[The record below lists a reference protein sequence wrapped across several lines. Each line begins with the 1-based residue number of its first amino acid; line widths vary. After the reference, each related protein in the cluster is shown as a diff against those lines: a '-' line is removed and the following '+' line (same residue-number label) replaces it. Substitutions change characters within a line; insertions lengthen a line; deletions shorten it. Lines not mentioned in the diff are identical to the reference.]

1 MAGLSIDDS
10 FEIDAAKLLAKLHRG
25 ACETHK
31 DMMFFNSGVLDDEK
45 IAPDACEKSKISF
58 DTKLTQC
65 ELGVVAQ
72 PEIQCKIKHTAN
84 DILDK
89 MTEVKKEED
98 EKAKIT
104 DNPDQKTNES
114 GVPSFMQ
121 FLNEDDKKD
130 DKKDDAKPGEVLID
144 PFTEP
149 KDATDEVK
157 KMVKENQDALEKEV
171 AAAIKNAVV
180 YLQDYMK
187 VFAGE
192 AEAKKITD
200 KTVMRVYLPDGADPT
215 KFEYKDGVI
224 EGIDDEERKKAWQ
237 EQLKKKPDTDVYIIK
252 NLCCKMAYT
261 LNMGA

>member
-1 MAGLSIDDS
+1 MAGLSINDS

-65 ELGVVAQ
+65 DLGVIAQ
-72 PEIQCKIKHTAN
+72 PEIQCKLKHTAY

-89 MTEVKKEED
+89 MTEAKKEED
-98 EKAKIT
+98 DKAKIT

-121 FLNEDDKKD
+121 FINED
-130 DKKDDAKPGEVLID
+130 DKKDDAKPGEVLVD

-171 AAAIKNAVV
+171 AAAIKKAIV

-224 EGIDDEERKKAWQ
+224 KGIDDEERKKAWQ

>member
-1 MAGLSIDDS
+1 MAGLSINDS

-65 ELGVVAQ
+65 DLGVIAQ
-72 PEIQCKIKHTAN
+72 PEIQCKLKHTAN

-89 MTEVKKEED
+89 MTEAKKEED
-98 EKAKIT
+98 DKAKIT

-121 FLNEDDKKD
+121 FINED
-130 DKKDDAKPGEVLID
+130 DKKDDAKPGEVLVD

-171 AAAIKNAVV
+171 AATIKNAIV

-237 EQLKKKPDTDVYIIK
+237 EQLKKKPDTDIYIIK

>member
-1 MAGLSIDDS
+1 MAGLSINDS

-58 DTKLTQC
+58 DTKMTQC
-65 ELGVVAQ
+65 DLGVIAQ

-104 DNPDQKTNES
+104 DNPNQKTNES

-121 FLNEDDKKD
+121 FINEDDKKG
-130 DKKDDAKPGEVLID
+130 DAKPGEVLVD

-237 EQLKKKPDTDVYIIK
+237 EQLKKKPDTDIYIIK

>member
-1 MAGLSIDDS
+1 MAGLSINDS

-65 ELGVVAQ
+65 DLGVIAQ

-104 DNPDQKTNES
+104 DNPNQKTNES

-130 DKKDDAKPGEVLID
+130 DKKDDAKPGEVLVD

-237 EQLKKKPDTDVYIIK
+237 EQLKKKPDTDIYIIK

>member
-1 MAGLSIDDS
+1 MAGLNINDS

-65 ELGVVAQ
+65 DLGVIAQ
-72 PEIQCKIKHTAN
+72 PEIQCKLKHTAN

-89 MTEVKKEED
+89 MTEAKKEED
-98 EKAKIT
+98 DKAKIT

-121 FLNEDDKKD
+121 FINED
-130 DKKDDAKPGEVLID
+130 DKKDDAKPGEVLVD

-237 EQLKKKPDTDVYIIK
+237 EQLKKKPDTDIYIIK

>member
-1 MAGLSIDDS
+1 
-10 FEIDAAKLLAKLHRG
+10 
-25 ACETHK
+25 
-31 DMMFFNSGVLDDEK
+31 
-45 IAPDACEKSKISF
+45 
-58 DTKLTQC
+58 
-65 ELGVVAQ
+65 
-72 PEIQCKIKHTAN
+72 
-84 DILDK
+84 
-89 MTEVKKEED
+89 MTEAKKKED

-114 GVPSFMQ
+114 GVPSFMS
-121 FLNEDDKKD
+121 FFNED
-130 DKKDDAKPGEVLID
+130 DKKDDAKPGEVFVD

-200 KTVMRVYLPDGADPT
+200 KAVARVYLPDGADPT
-215 KFEYKDGVI
+215 KFEYKDGAI
-224 EGIDDEERKKAWQ
+224 EGVEDEERKKAW
-237 EQLKKKPDTDVYIIK
+237 
-252 NLCCKMAYT
+252 
-261 LNMGA
+261 

>member
-1 MAGLSIDDS
+1 MAGLSINDS

-31 DMMFFNSGVLDDEK
+31 DMMFFNSGVLDDVK
-45 IAPDACEKSKISF
+45 DLAPDACEKSKISF

-65 ELGVVAQ
+65 DLGVIAQ
-72 PEIQCKIKHTAN
+72 PEIQCKLKHTAN

-89 MTEVKKEED
+89 MTEAKKEED
-98 EKAKIT
+98 DKAKIT

-121 FLNEDDKKD
+121 FINEDDKKD
-130 DKKDDAKPGEVLID
+130 NAKSGEVLVD

-224 EGIDDEERKKAWQ
+224 EGIDDEERKKDWQ
-237 EQLKKKPDTDVYIIK
+237 EQLKKNPDTDVYVIK

>member
-1 MAGLSIDDS
+1 MAGLSINDS

-65 ELGVVAQ
+65 DLGVIAQ
-72 PEIQCKIKHTAN
+72 PEIQCKLKHTAD

-89 MTEVKKEED
+89 MTEAKKEEN

-114 GVPSFMQ
+114 GVPSFMS

-130 DKKDDAKPGEVLID
+130 DIKPGEVLVD

-157 KMVKENQDALEKEV
+157 KMVKENQDTLEKEV
-171 AAAIKNAVV
+171 TAVIKNAVV

-192 AEAKKITD
+192 AESKKITE
-200 KTVMRVYLPDGADPT
+200 KSVMAVYLPEGADPT
-215 KFEYKDGVI
+215 KFEYKDGGI
-224 EGIDDEERKKAWQ
+224 EGIEDEERKKTWQ
-237 EQLKKKPDTDVYIIK
+237 EQLKKKPDTDVYVIK

>member
-1 MAGLSIDDS
+1 MAGLSINDS

-65 ELGVVAQ
+65 DLGVIAQ
-72 PEIQCKIKHTAN
+72 PEIQCKLKHTAY

-89 MTEVKKEED
+89 MTEAKKEED
-98 EKAKIT
+98 DKAKIT

-121 FLNEDDKKD
+121 FINED
-130 DKKDDAKPGEVLID
+130 DKKDDAKPGEVLVD
-144 PFTEP
+144 PFTGP

-171 AAAIKNAVV
+171 AAAIKKAIV

-192 AEAKKITD
+192 AESKKITD

-215 KFEYKDGVI
+215 KFEYKDGII

>member
-1 MAGLSIDDS
+1 MAGLSINDS

-65 ELGVVAQ
+65 DLGVIAQ
-72 PEIQCKIKHTAN
+72 PEIQCKLKHTAN

-89 MTEVKKEED
+89 MTEAKKEED
-98 EKAKIT
+98 DKAKIT

-121 FLNEDDKKD
+121 FINEDDKKD
-130 DKKDDAKPGEVLID
+130 DTKPGEVLVD

-171 AAAIKNAVV
+171 IAAIKNAVV

-215 KFEYKDGVI
+215 KFEYKDGII

-237 EQLKKKPDTDVYIIK
+237 EQLKKKPDTDIYIIK

>member
-1 MAGLSIDDS
+1 MAGLSINDS

-65 ELGVVAQ
+65 DLGVIAQ
-72 PEIQCKIKHTAN
+72 PEIQCKLKHTAN

-89 MTEVKKEED
+89 MTEAKKEED
-98 EKAKIT
+98 DKAKIT

-121 FLNEDDKKD
+121 FINED
-130 DKKDDAKPGEVLID
+130 DKKDDAKPGEVLVD

-237 EQLKKKPDTDVYIIK
+237 EQLKKKPDTDIYIIK

>member
-1 MAGLSIDDS
+1 ML
-10 FEIDAAKLLAKLHRG
+10 
-25 ACETHK
+25 
-31 DMMFFNSGVLDDEK
+31 V
-45 IAPDACEKSKISF
+45 
-58 DTKLTQC
+58 
-65 ELGVVAQ
+65 
-72 PEIQCKIKHTAN
+72 
-84 DILDK
+84 
-89 MTEVKKEED
+89 
-98 EKAKIT
+98 
-104 DNPDQKTNES
+104 
-114 GVPSFMQ
+114 
-121 FLNEDDKKD
+121 
-130 DKKDDAKPGEVLID
+130 D

-171 AAAIKNAVV
+171 EAAIKNAVV

-224 EGIDDEERKKAWQ
+224 EGIEDEERKKYWQ
-237 EQLKKKPDTDVYIIK
+237 EQLKKNPDTDVYVIK

>member
-1 MAGLSIDDS
+1 MAGLSINDS

-65 ELGVVAQ
+65 DLGVITQ
-72 PEIQCKIKHTAN
+72 PEIQCKLKHTAY

-89 MTEVKKEED
+89 MTEAKKEED
-98 EKAKIT
+98 DKAKIT

-121 FLNEDDKKD
+121 FINED
-130 DKKDDAKPGEVLID
+130 DKKDDAKPGEVLVD

-171 AAAIKNAVV
+171 AAAIKKAIV

-192 AEAKKITD
+192 AESKKITD

-215 KFEYKDGVI
+215 KFEYKDGII
-224 EGIDDEERKKAWQ
+224 EGIDNEERKKAWQ

>member
-1 MAGLSIDDS
+1 MAGLSINDS

-65 ELGVVAQ
+65 DLGVIAQ
-72 PEIQCKIKHTAN
+72 PEIQCKLKHTAN

-89 MTEVKKEED
+89 MTEAKKEED
-98 EKAKIT
+98 DKAKIT

-121 FLNEDDKKD
+121 FINEDDKKD
-130 DKKDDAKPGEVLID
+130 DTKPGEVLVD

-171 AAAIKNAVV
+171 VAAIKNAVV

-215 KFEYKDGVI
+215 KFEYKDGII

-237 EQLKKKPDTDVYIIK
+237 EQLKKKPDTDIYIIK

>member
-1 MAGLSIDDS
+1 MAGLSINDS

-65 ELGVVAQ
+65 DLGVIAQ
-72 PEIQCKIKHTAN
+72 PEIQCKLKHTAN

-89 MTEVKKEED
+89 ITEAKKEED
-98 EKAKIT
+98 DKAKIT

-121 FLNEDDKKD
+121 FINEDDKKD
-130 DKKDDAKPGEVLID
+130 DTKPGEVLVD

-200 KTVMRVYLPDGADPT
+200 KTVMRVYLSDGADPT
-215 KFEYKDGVI
+215 KFEYKDGII

-237 EQLKKKPDTDVYIIK
+237 EQLKKKPDIDVYIIK
-252 NLCCKMAYT
+252 NLCCKIAYT
-261 LNMGA
+261 LNMEA

>member
-1 MAGLSIDDS
+1 MAGLSINNS
-10 FEIDAAKLLAKLHRG
+10 FEVDAAKLLAKLHRG

-65 ELGVVAQ
+65 DLGVIAQ
-72 PEIQCKIKHTAN
+72 PEIQCKLKHTAD

-89 MTEVKKEED
+89 MTEAKKEEN

-114 GVPSFMQ
+114 GIPSFMS

-130 DKKDDAKPGEVLID
+130 VTKPGEVLVD
-144 PFTEP
+144 PFIEP
-149 KDATDEVK
+149 KDAIDEVK
-157 KMVKENQDALEKEV
+157 KMVKENQDVLEKEV

-192 AEAKKITD
+192 VEAKKITD

-215 KFEYKDGVI
+215 KFEYNDGVI
-224 EGIDDEERKKAWQ
+224 EGIDDEERKKVWL
-237 EQLKKKPDTDVYIIK
+237 EQLKKKPDTDVYVIK

>member
-1 MAGLSIDDS
+1 MAGLSINNS

-65 ELGVVAQ
+65 DLGVIAQ
-72 PEIQCKIKHTAN
+72 PEIQCKLKHTAN

-89 MTEVKKEED
+89 MTEAKKEED
-98 EKAKIT
+98 DKAKIT

-121 FLNEDDKKD
+121 FINEDDKKD
-130 DKKDDAKPGEVLID
+130 DTKSGEVLVD

-171 AAAIKNAVV
+171 AAVIKNAIV

-215 KFEYKDGVI
+215 KFEYKNGVI

>member
-1 MAGLSIDDS
+1 MAGLSINDS

-65 ELGVVAQ
+65 DLGVIAQ
-72 PEIQCKIKHTAN
+72 PEIQCKLKHTAD

-89 MTEVKKEED
+89 MTEAKKEED
-98 EKAKIT
+98 DKAKIT

-114 GVPSFMQ
+114 GVPSFMS
-121 FLNEDDKKD
+121 FLNED
-130 DKKDDAKPGEVLID
+130 DKKDDAKPGEMLVD

-200 KTVMRVYLPDGADPT
+200 KTVTRVYLPDGADPT

-224 EGIDDEERKKAWQ
+224 EGIEDEERNKAWQ
-237 EQLKKKPDTDVYIIK
+237 EQLKKKPDTDVYVIK